1 MPKRDSSDYRIIQ
14 DLSFPEYSSVSSGIP
29 KDSYLSEDFKIR
41 LPGVDRLVSFIL
53 SKGHGCKIFK
63 RDLRRA
69 FRQIA
74 VDPRDIP
81 LLGFQVDNQI
91 YFHCVLPFGGRS
103 CILCCQ
109 RTTKSVVYILEKENI
124 SADVY
129 IVGAETP
136 ELADMVFCRI
146 QELFKELHLE
156 AAIDK
161 DVPPTYKML
170 C

>member
-1 MPKRDSSDYRIIQ
+1 MCVPKRDSADFRIIH
-14 DLSFPEYSSVSSGIP
+14 DLSFPEYGSVNSGIP
-29 KDSYLSEDFKIR
+29 KDSYLSEDFKLR
-41 LPGVDRLVSFIL
+41 LPCVDRLVSFIP

-103 CILCCQ
+103 CVLCCQ
-109 RTTKSVVYILEKENI
+109 
-124 SADVY
+124 
-129 IVGAETP
+129 
-136 ELADMVFCRI
+136 
-146 QELFKELHLE
+146 
-156 AAIDK
+156 
-161 DVPPTYKML
+161 
-170 C
+170 